1 MISDVGAVD
10 GKQDGQNGQDGQKAQ
25 LPFGKRAG
33 AGPIE
38 FKDKILRGRTRAAST
53 PF

>member
-10 GKQDGQNGQDGQKAQ
+10 GKQDGQDGQKAQ

-38 FKDKILRGRTRAAST
+38 FKHKILRGRTRAAST